1 MDIQILHMIEG
12 AKRAV
17 GLAVI
22 IDVFR
27 AFTVEPWLI
36 SRNAQRII
44 PVGKIE
50 QALEYKK
57 QLPQVIL
64 CGERNGIMVEGF
76 DYGNSPSQF
85 ERADLTGKTVIH
97 TTSAGTQGIANAVN
111 ADEIITGSF
120 VNALAISK
128 YIKQRNASQVSL
140 VCMGWNATTPTEE
153 DTLCAQYIKS
163 LLEDD
168 PMPDIDEQ
176 LQQLRYTSGAKFFDP
191 AQQNVFPQRDF
202 ELCIQRDRFDL
213 VLRVAKNGETVYMQ
227 RIDI

>member
-1 MDIQILHMIEG
+1 MDVKILHLAEG
-12 AKRAV
+12 AKRAI
-17 GLAVI
+17 GLTVI

-36 SRNAQRII
+36 SRNAQHIL
-44 PVGKIE
+44 PVGKVE
-50 QALEYKK
+50 QAFAYQK
-57 QLPQVIL
+57 QFPQAIL
-64 CGERNGIMVEGF
+64 CGERNGIMVDGF

-85 ERADLTGKTVIH
+85 ENADLTGKTVIH

-111 ADEIITGSF
+111 AEEIITGSF

-140 VCMGWNATTPTEE
+140 VCMGWNAAAPTEE

-163 LLEDD
+163 LLKDD
-168 PMPDIDEQ
+168 PMPDIDAQ

-191 AQQNVFPQRDF
+191 GQQGVFPQRDF
-202 ELCIQRDRFDL
+202 ELCIQRDRFDF
-213 VLRVAKNGETVYMQ
+213 VLRVAKNEEPPYIQ

>member
-1 MDIQILHMIEG
+1 MDIQILHLAEG
-12 AKRAV
+12 ATRAV
-17 GLAVI
+17 GLTVI

-27 AFTVEPWLI
+27 AFTVEPWLM
-36 SRNAQRII
+36 SRNAQCIL
-44 PVGKIE
+44 PVGE
-50 QALEYKK
+50 VAQAFACKK
-57 QLPQVIL
+57 HFPQAIL

-85 ERADLTGKTVIH
+85 EHTDLTGKTVIH
-97 TTSAGTQGIANAVN
+97 TTSAGTQGIVNAVN
-111 ADEIITGSF
+111 ASEILTGSF

-128 YIKQRNASQVSL
+128 YIKQRNAAKVSL
-140 VCMGWNATTPTEE
+140 VCMGWNAAEPTEE

-163 LLEDD
+163 LLEDN
-168 PMPDIDEQ
+168 PMPDIDIQ

-202 ELCIQRDRFDL
+202 ELCIQRDRFNF
-213 VLRVAKNGETVYMQ
+213 VLRVIKNGQMDYIQ